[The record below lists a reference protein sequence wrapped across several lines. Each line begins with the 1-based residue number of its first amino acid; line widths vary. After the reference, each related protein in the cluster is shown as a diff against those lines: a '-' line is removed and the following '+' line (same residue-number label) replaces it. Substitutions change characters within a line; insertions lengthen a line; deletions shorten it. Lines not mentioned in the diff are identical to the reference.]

1 MAVGYRPHA
10 IATAVA
16 SCFEEETVMPHL
28 IDPASALFLLAENRT
43 MPLHVGALQLFE
55 KPDGAGPD
63 YVREVAGRMRDVSDV
78 SPLFLRRPYRPIRSA
93 GHLAWQEDPRFDI
106 DHHVRHSA
114 LIRPGR
120 YRELFGLCG
129 RLHSTPL
136 PRDRP
141 LWEAHV
147 IEGLA
152 NNKFAIYVK
161 MHHSLVD
168 GIRGMRLMEASLSP
182 DPADRD
188 TRPMWERTPVGRSK
202 EDPVV
207 LRGAAGPS
215 RGASRQVR
223 DVVSDVSGMPVAAGR
238 TLVSGVRR
246 ETSSLAWGAPRT
258 MLNQTI
264 SGSRRFAA
272 DDWAIERLRA
282 IAVAAG
288 ASLNDVVL
296 AMCSGALRAYMI
308 EADALPRRSMVAMV
322 PVGLKTKATSRA
334 ADGGNA
340 IGTLMVRLAT
350 DTPDPAERLQ
360 RIHHGMATGK
370 KALSTMTPAQVVAV
384 AAWGQVPVLAPPLL
398 GLQGVAS
405 PACNLIISNVPGPR
419 TPLYMNGARLTGTY
433 PLSLPMHGLG
443 LNITCVSYD
452 GQMSFGLTGCR
463 RTVPHLQRLLANLDH
478 EVGALERALG
488 I

>member
-1 MAVGYRPHA
+1 
-10 IATAVA
+10 
-16 SCFEEETVMPHL
+16 MPHL

-55 KPDGAGPD
+55 KPAGAGPD
-63 YVREVAGRMRDVSDV
+63 YVREVAERMRDVSDV
-78 SPLFLRRPYRPIRSA
+78 SPLFLRRPYRSVKTA
-93 GHLAWQEDPRFDI
+93 GQLAWQEDPRFDI

-141 LWEAHV
+141 LWEVHV

-152 NNKFAIYVK
+152 SNKFAVYLK

-168 GIRGMRLMEASLSP
+168 GIRGMRLLEASLSP
-182 DPADRD
+182 DPADREW
-188 TRPMWERTPVGRSK
+188 TPMWERPPVGRSK
-202 EDPVV
+202 EEPVAPRGDP
-207 LRGAAGPS
+207 GPS
-215 RGASRQVR
+215 HGDSHRVGDA
-223 DVVSDVSGMPVAAGR
+223 VSDVTGMPIAAAR
-238 TLVSGVRR
+238 TLVSAVRR
-246 ETSSLAWGAPRT
+246 ETSSLSWGAPRT
-258 MLNQTI
+258 MINQTI

-272 DDWAIERLRA
+272 DDWDIERLRA
-282 IAVAAG
+282 IADAGG

-322 PVGLKTKATSRA
+322 PVGLKTKATSRT

-350 DTPDPAERLQ
+350 DTPDPAARLE
-360 RIHHGMATGK
+360 RIHHAMDTGK
-370 KALSTMTPAQVVAV
+370 KTLSTMTPTQVVAV
-384 AAWGQVPVLAPPLL
+384 AAWGQLPVMAPPLL

-419 TPLYMNGARLTGTY
+419 KPLYMNGARLTGTY

-463 RTVPHLQRLLANLDH
+463 RTVPHLQRLLTNLDD
-478 EVGALERALG
+478 EVVALERALG
-488 I
+488 V